1 MPGTYTIATVVH
13 WNGFITRG
21 LVTGGD
27 GSGIFIQQSG
37 IEKQRP
43 IFCAFVNVKSITF
56 EV

>member
-1 MPGTYTIATVVH
+1 MEPRFTIATVNH
-13 WNGFITRG
+13 WNGFTVRG

-27 GSGIFIQQSG
+27 GSGIFIQRSG

-43 IFCAFVNVKSITF
+43 IFCAFVNVKSIEF